1 MGWMGWM
8 GWTGWEVLGGPQAVG
23 LVGPLR
29 VGPHERLTTCE
40 HRNRSWRCLRGA

>member
-1 MGWMGWM
+1 M
-8 GWTGWEVLGGPQAVG
+8 GWTWAGHGLGGGLGGPQAVG